1 MVKPVLAKSP
11 EHPGDPVRRRDPCDR
26 ADGSLER
33 TVLWKGQVEGRTSA
47 SGEMTGERNSGSLQG
62 GHVLPEAV

>member
-11 EHPGDPVRRRDPCDR
+11 EHPGDPVRKCPCDR

-33 TVLWKGQVEGRTSA
+33 TVLWKGQAEGRTSA
-47 SGEMTGERNSGSLQG
+47 SGEMAGERNSGSLQVG
-62 GHVLPEAV
+62 NVLPEAV